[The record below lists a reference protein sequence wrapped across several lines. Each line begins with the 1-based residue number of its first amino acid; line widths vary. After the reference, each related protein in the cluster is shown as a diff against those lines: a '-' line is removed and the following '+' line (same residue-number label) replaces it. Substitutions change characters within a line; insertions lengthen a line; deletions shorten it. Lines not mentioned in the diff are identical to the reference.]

1 MNRKNTGMTMNEK
14 RHISRKEFLTVVGG
28 AAAVVF
34 LSKFVGTKTAVST
47 VLGRKATAGYGSST
61 YGG

>member
-1 MNRKNTGMTMNEK
+1 MDIIDGKK
-14 RHISRKEFLTVVGG
+14 YISRKEFLSVLGG

-34 LSKFVGTKTAVST
+34 LSKFVGSKTAMSSVFN
-47 VLGRKATAGYGSST
+47 GRLPKASSGYGSST